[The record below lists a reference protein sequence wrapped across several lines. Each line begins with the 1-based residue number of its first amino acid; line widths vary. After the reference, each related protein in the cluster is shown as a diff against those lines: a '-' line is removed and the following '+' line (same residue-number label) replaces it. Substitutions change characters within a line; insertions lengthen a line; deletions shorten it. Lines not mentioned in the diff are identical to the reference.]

1 MKKII
6 STLAAL
12 AACFAMKAQVPAF
25 NPDGNFKI
33 MQLTDL
39 HLNPNYP
46 KNVDEVLG
54 RIDSMVSLESPDC
67 IMITGD
73 LVYGKP
79 CEVVIRRLVEQL
91 DSYSIP
97 WAVMFGNHDAEQN
110 LSRAE
115 MSALYV
121 QGKWCLNK
129 LNDKG
134 ELADVEIP
142 VLKDGKPLWY
152 MYAMDSNDYSPIK
165 GIGTYGYFS
174 FEQVGWMLGCCK
186 ARTAEDGA
194 VAPSVAFFHI
204 PLTEY
209 IDAWALLDNPRQ
221 GVRDR
226 DHCIG
231 LRGENV
237 GHGALNTGMFAAMKQ
252 GGSIRGVFVGHDH
265 DSDFVACYKG
275 IALCYG
281 RFSGSDTVYNNI
293 PRGAR
298 FIELHAGSSE
308 FSTWMRDDQGRMLR
322 PVVSDG
328 STIRRDE
335 TRYAKGLYGSSK

>member
-1 MKKII
+1 M
-6 STLAAL
+6 
-12 AACFAMKAQVPAF
+12 AACLSISAQNPTF
-25 NPDGNFKI
+25 NADGKFKI

-39 HLNPNYP
+39 HLNPDYP
-46 KNVDEVLG
+46 QRMDEVLS
-54 RIDSMVSLESPDC
+54 RIEYMVKLESPDC

-79 CEVVIRRLVEQL
+79 CEVAIRRLVNQL
-91 DSYSIP
+91 DSYGIP
-97 WAVMFGNHDAEQN
+97 WAVMYGNHDAEQN
-110 LSRAE
+110 LSRAD
-115 MSALYV
+115 MSKLYV
-121 QGKWCLNK
+121 SGKHCLNR

-134 ELADVEIP
+134 ELADIEIG
-142 VLKDGKPLWY
+142 VMHEGKPAWY

-174 FEQVGWMLGCCK
+174 FEQVHWMLECCK
-186 ARTAEDGA
+186 ARTGADGC

-204 PLTEY
+204 PLIEY
-209 IDAWALLDNPRQ
+209 IDAWTLLDNPRQ

-252 GGSIRGVFVGHDH
+252 GGSIKGVFVGHDH

-298 FIELHAGSSE
+298 FIELKAGTSE

-335 TRYAKGLYGSSK
+335 TRYVKGLYGSSPDQGGSMNP